1 MLQNKISTQRRNKI
15 FACFC
20 EDITATAATTVE
32 RQQKKLRTS
41 WAYIRKIFADGLGKA
56 KKGKKII

>member
-20 EDITATAATTVE
+20 EDITATAAARLAGVN
-32 RQQKKLRTS
+32 RNAVNYYFNK
-41 WAYIRKIFADGLGKA
+41 IRKILLCAIGWQNIL
-56 KKGKKII
+56 